1 MSIKTT
7 LAFIAAT
14 TMSPAYSY
22 AQTVP
27 NMNSANE
34 EEIIEDPYAYN
45 TAFVNT
51 HLSFSALLD
60 DILEFEKEFDPTG
73 YVNAPFN
80 ADIARPYL
88 LPMKDAVGSTGNPN
102 WKQFRIENPYTV
114 CSTIGFQQHMQKY
127 ASELKLYLEMVS
139 DTPVEFTSR
148 LDIVLKQIEEF
159 GSLNQKELDR
169 LTKAPTTPLLPC
181 AAVS

>member
-88 LPMKDAVGSTGNPN
+88 LPMKDAVGSTGDPN
-102 WKQFRIENPYTV
+102 WEQNRIENPYTV
-114 CSTIGFQQHMQKY
+114 CSTIGFQQHMKKY
-127 ASELKLYLEMVS
+127 ADELKTYLEVVS
-139 DTPVEFTSR
+139 DTPEEFTSR
-148 LDIVLKQIEEF
+148 LNDVLAQIDEF
-159 GSLNQKELDR
+159 DNLNQQELDR
-169 LTKAPTTPLLPC
+169 LTNDPNKPLPDC
-181 AAVS
+181 ARLS